1 MREAFHHLRKKYIEA
16 IDGNISV
23 NGSAV
28 PIINRVPTGQGFP
41 YIKVFSYQS
50 EEADQNKTN
59 FTSELVTRFEIVTKF
74 DGDAGGEYQA
84 NQIVD
89 GVLDL
94 VRDRTNV
101 DLSADGFNVYLTN
114 IGRVRYFED
123 FEDGKTYFRALIDVE
138 NRVEKI

>member
-23 NGSAV
+23 NGATV

-41 YIKVFSYQS
+41 YIKIFSHQQ
-50 EEADQNKTN
+50 EEADKNKTS
-59 FTSELVTRFEIVTKF
+59 FVAEMVTRFEVVTQF
-74 DGDAGGEYQA
+74 DGDAGGEYEA

-89 GVLDL
+89 GVLDI

-101 DLSADGFNVYLTN
+101 DLSTEGFNVYYTN
-114 IGRVRYFED
+114 IDRVRYFED
-123 FEDGKTYFRALIDVE
+123 YEEGKTYFRALIDVE